1 MLDEVYIL
9 WIMDYGVAMD
19 ATSSKRAAILD
30 LTITRISQKSVG
42 IQLTATQFD
51 NLLLYGA
58 FSSLFQ
64 ALSWW

>member
-1 MLDEVYIL
+1 
-9 WIMDYGVAMD
+9 MDYGVAMD

-30 LTITRISQKSVG
+30 LTITRSVGSQLKNQFSSVG

-64 ALSWW
+64 ALNWW